1 MMTPLQE
8 WFFMNVEESV
18 PSAEDCRERFDQEF
32 DERIKCFEVKVRQ
45 FLKEYVKG
53 DKEVALGATLFD
65 MLVAEIQAGL
75 QAATLECQY
84 LQEDLH
90 FPALSRQTKI
100 LLSILENLNV

>member
-18 PSAEDCRERFDQEF
+18 PSAEECRERFDQEF

-65 MLVAEIQAGL
+65 MLVAEVQSGL